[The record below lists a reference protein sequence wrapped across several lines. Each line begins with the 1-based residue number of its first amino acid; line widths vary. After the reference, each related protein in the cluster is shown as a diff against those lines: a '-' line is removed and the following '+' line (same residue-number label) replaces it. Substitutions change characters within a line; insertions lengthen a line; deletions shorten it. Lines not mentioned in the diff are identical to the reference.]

1 MMSRPLAVR
10 PIGAWLVL
18 AALLG
23 ACGSSS
29 AATTAPS
36 ASLATPEPTPVPTP
50 TQLTAFPDGFP
61 TSFTDKRP
69 TTLPPLS
76 TVADGLRGHL
86 DGTLLADDGLSARY
100 TSTWIESRVP
110 AARMSCGGVNYANV
124 FTVADPTVTSQVT
137 FPGWGT
143 GTFVATKRIVVYPS
157 SRDGSSPPL
166 CEDQGGGSF
175 TIRFDSG
182 STPGILSGTWTETFE
197 GSVTLELPGQGSPAP
212 SA

>member
-1 MMSRPLAVR
+1 MTRRPRALR
-10 PIGAWLVL
+10 RIGVWLVL
-18 AALLG
+18 SALLA

-36 ASLATPEPTPVPTP
+36 ASFATPAPTPVPTP

-61 TSFTDKRP
+61 TTYTDKRP

-76 TVADGLRGHL
+76 TVANGLRGHL
-86 DGTLLADDGLSARY
+86 DGILLADGGLSASY

-110 AARMSCGGVNYANV
+110 AAKMSCGGVNYANV
-124 FTVADPTVTSQVT
+124 FTVADPTVTTQVT
-137 FPGWGT
+137 FPGWGV

-166 CEDQGGGSF
+166 CEDQGGGTF

-182 STPGILSGTWTETFE
+182 STPGILSGTWIETID
-197 GSVTLELPGQGSPAP
+197 GSVTLELAGKGSPAP